1 MMRTRELRAL
11 IEGGAVKAVHL
22 VANGGSVYA
31 EFQTQNGK
39 STALT
44 DKGQV
49 KTWQTLDAAAKW
61 LRGLGIGNVRL
72 DITHWLPDQRTFR
85 L

>member
-1 MMRTRELRAL
+1 MRTRELRAL
-11 IEGGAVKAVHL
+11 IDAGAIKVVRL
-22 VANGGSVYA
+22 IGDGGSVYA
-31 EFQTQNGK
+31 EFQTSSGK
-39 STALT
+39 AIALT

-61 LRGLGIGNVRL
+61 LRGLGIGKARL
-72 DITHWLPDQRTFR
+72 DLAQWLPDQRILR

>member
-1 MMRTRELRAL
+1 MRTRELRAL
-11 IEGGAVKAVHL
+11 IDAGAIKQVRL
-22 VANGGSVYA
+22 VGDGGSVYA
-31 EFQTQNGK
+31 EIQTPGGRSVAQ
-39 STALT
+39 T

-61 LRGLGIGNVRL
+61 LRSLGIGNARL
-72 DITHWLPDQRTFR
+72 DLAHWLPEQRALR

>member
-1 MMRTRELRAL
+1 MKTRELRAL
-11 IEGGAVKAVHL
+11 IEGGAVKTVRL
-22 VANGGSVYA
+22 VADGGSVYA
-31 EFQTQNGK
+31 EFQTRTGK

-72 DITHWLPDQRTFR
+72 DITHWLPDQRAFR

>member
-1 MMRTRELRAL
+1 MRTRELRAL
-11 IEGGAVKAVHL
+11 IDAGAIKVVHL
-22 VANGGSVYA
+22 IGDGGSVYA
-31 EFQTQNGK
+31 EFHTRTGK
-39 STALT
+39 AVALT

-61 LRGLGIGNVRL
+61 LRGLGIGKARL
-72 DITHWLPDQRTFR
+72 EISQWLPDQRVLR